1 MQTKNIDSRD
11 KVHDFCTMS
20 SLFSLTWNF
29 LSQDVLIQGNEN
41 ICITVSQFPQPQVY
55 VTLAE

>member
-1 MQTKNIDSRD
+1 MQTKNIDIRD
-11 KVHDFCTMS
+11 NVHHFRTIS
-20 SLFSLTWNF
+20 SLFPLTWNF

-41 ICITVSQFPQPQVY
+41 ICITISQFPQPQVY